1 MLGHREMVRR
11 YRKQL
16 EDQEA
21 TAVPFDFCLDGWDP
35 AAASLQ
41 ATGDLILVRLPLGFY
56 GGTVIATRDARTELE
71 ERLCR
76 QRRQRAG
83 CASREERLP

>member
-11 YRKQL
+11 FRKQL

-21 TAVPFDFCLDGWDP
+21 TAVPFDFYLDRWDP

-41 ATGDLILVRLPLGFY
+41 AMGDLILVRLPLGFY
-56 GGTVIATRDARTELE
+56 GGIVIGTRDARIELA
-71 ERLCR
+71 ERL
-76 QRRQRAG
+76 RRH
-83 CASREERLP
+83 RLQ